1 MLIVVCV
8 GEESSSG
15 VVKGVGEDPIGHV
28 VGNGIADPLDMVGKL
43 AFAACAIVLRV

>member
-15 VVKGVGEDPIGHV
+15 VVEGVGEDPIRRV
-28 VGNGIADPLDMVGKL
+28 VGNGIANPLDMIGEL
-43 AFAACAIVLRV
+43 AFAMCAIVL